1 MKEKLEMLYG
11 SEAKSVY
18 EKIQMLITKY
28 TGKVIDGEKARLSET
43 DSILIT
49 YGDSIIK
56 LHEKPL
62 ITLEKFMNDKV
73 KDAVKTIHILPF
85 FPYSSDDGFSVI
97 DYEKVDQSL
106 GGWDDIKTLSKNYDL
121 MFDGVIN
128 HISKESKWFECYLS
142 GNENYK
148 NYFIESDPNADYSK
162 VVRPRTLPL
171 LTAFEVA
178 GEIKHVWTT
187 FSEDQIDLNYKEPKV
202 FLDIAEILIKY
213 VKRGAKFI
221 RLDAIG
227 FAWKEVGTSCLHLE
241 KTHIIIQLIRE
252 ILTQVKRDV
261 IIVTETNV
269 PHDENIS
276 YFGNGYNEAH
286 MVYQFALPPLTLHTL
301 ISGNSEKLTKWA
313 QSLERMSDETTYFNF
328 LASHDGIGL
337 RPVEKILTADE
348 KENIVNTVVKN
359 GGFVS
364 YKDNGDGTQSPYEL
378 NINYMDA
385 LNNEHIDE
393 NILIDKFI
401 AATGILYSMLGVPG
415 IYIHSILGSWNDIEG
430 ANKAKVNRRINR
442 EKLDY
447 DRLIFELEQNERRK
461 EVFGR
466 SLHLLNI
473 RKMEKAFHPYGHQ
486 EVITGDQR
494 LFIIKRYS
502 LDRKESIMVV
512 INISDQKVVYQGQGI
527 NLITGKRVNGSFT
540 LNSYEVVWLKEEDA

>member
-252 ILTQVKRDV
+252 ILTQVKQDV
-261 IIVTETNV
+261 VIVTETNV

-313 QSLERMSDETTYFNF
+313 QSLERVSDETTYFNF

-337 RPVEKILTADE
+337 RPVEKILTAQE
-348 KENIVNTVVKN
+348 KENIVNAVIEN

-378 NINYMDA
+378 NINYMEA
-385 LNNEHIDE
+385 LNNEQINE

-401 AATGILYSMLGVPG
+401 AATGILYSMIGVPG
-415 IYIHSILGSWNDIEG
+415 VYIHSLLGSWNDIEG
-430 ANKAKVNRRINR
+430 AKKTKINRRINR

-447 DRLIFELEQNERRK
+447 DRLILELEQNDRRK

-466 SLHLLNI
+466 SLHLLSI
-473 RKMEKAFHPYGHQ
+473 RKREKAFHPYGNQ
-486 EVITGDQR
+486 EIIADDQR

-502 LDRKESIMVV
+502 LDRSETIIAV
-512 INISDQKVVYQGQGI
+512 INISDQKVMYQGKGV
-527 NLITGKRVNGSFT
+527 NLITGKKVCGAFT
-540 LNSYEVVWLKEEDA
+540 LSSYEVVWLKEEVV